1 MLDVFEIALG
11 NLHRA
16 GRKKFGDDWPVR
28 LAKRREK
35 LKQAY
40 ASLDESDRDPIQHA
54 SLSART
60 AYVFAYAPTRAEYT
74 CEFLRRHRIA
84 MGKPLFGDG
93 EIRVVSFGGGPAS
106 ELVGLIRY
114 LEDPASEEAVQAIHY
129 VVYDKDGDWEA
140 VAKDVVSSVDT
151 GIALETEYHKVDA
164 TDEDGM
170 KQIDLSEVDLVIFSY
185 IMSELAKLEMRD
197 KISNNF
203 RLSLSQ
209 LAVGSKILF
218 IDNLHPIFIQYF
230 RSCKLVP
237 GLMQK
242 SDNGNSVD
250 FELPELTGTFGTLS
264 KLLDWRPR
272 TDLKAVSK
280 LIVRT
285 RL

>member
-1 MLDVFEIALG
+1 MLDAFETALR
-11 NLHRA
+11 NLHKA
-16 GRKKFGDDWPVR
+16 GRKKFGDEWSVR

-40 ASLDESDRDPIQHA
+40 ASLDESDRDPIPYS

-60 AYVFAYAPTRAEYT
+60 AYVFAYAPTRAAYT
-74 CEFLRRHRIA
+74 YEFLGRHRVA
-84 MGKPLFGDG
+84 VGKPLFGNG
-93 EIRVVSFGGGPAS
+93 KIRVVSFGGGPAS
-106 ELVGLIRY
+106 ELVGLTKY
-114 LEDPASEEAVQAIHY
+114 LENPAFGEAVDAVKY
-129 VVYDKDGDWEA
+129 VVYDKDGDWEP
-140 VAKDVVSSVDT
+140 VAEDVVSSIDT
-151 GIALETEYHKVDA
+151 KIHLDLEYHRVDA
-164 TDEDGM
+164 TDEM
-170 KQIDLSEVDLVIFSY
+170 AMNKIDLSNIDLVIFSY

-197 KISNNF
+197 KVSNNF
-203 RLSLSQ
+203 RGILGK

-230 RSCKLVP
+230 QSCKLVS

-242 SDNGNSVD
+242 SDNGEPVD
-250 FELPELTGTFGTLS
+250 FEIPELTGTFGTLS

-285 RL
+285 KL